1 MSGAPGYRERS
12 RVEKEAWIQRE
23 EQSGEG
29 NLEKGEQQ
37 GLNGYLDTGG
47 GAGLRSASGYMGRTR
62 IEKEPWGTEKKEQG

>member
-29 NLEKGEQQ
+29 NLEKG
-37 GLNGYLDTGG
+37 GAAGFGWVPGYRG
-47 GAGLRSASGYMGRTR
+47 RSRV
-62 IEKEPWGTEKKEQG
+62 EKCTLIHGEN